1 MDVLAKLLAL
11 SPAEKEARGLVYT
24 PREIFQQPE
33 TWRRSYETVVQLAR
47 SLEEF
52 LGRAGLTDKSKN
64 VDVRL
69 VGAGTSDYIGKSVAA
84 LLQKQWRC
92 DVQASPSTDLLTNI
106 DDYVV
111 PGRSYLWI
119 SFSRSGD
126 SSEGVAVL
134 ETALDRY
141 PQIHHLV
148 ITCNKRGKMA
158 CSFRNRP
165 NLFSIVLDDAV
176 NDRGLAMTSSFSNMV
191 IVAQALAYLSD
202 LDSYSSVVDELT
214 AATSKALPLAAEV
227 CESLV
232 RDGFSR
238 VCFLGSGPLKGAATE
253 AALKVLEL
261 TDGKI
266 FGFSESFLGL
276 RHGPLSAIDRET
288 LVVNFI
294 SDNER
299 RRAFELDLV
308 REICEKG
315 LTAKCLVVVPNE
327 LDVASETTLASPP
340 ISWGFG
346 QQVRDFHRPA
356 VDVLVGQLLGLF
368 ASLREGLKPD
378 NPSPQGAINRVVS
391 HVTIY

>member
-33 TWRRSYETVVQLAR
+33 TWRQSYQKVVLLAR

-52 LGRAGLTDKSKN
+52 LDRAGLSNDSKPL
-64 VDVRL
+64 DVRL
-69 VGAGTSDYIGKSVAA
+69 VGAGTSDYIGKSVSA
-84 LLQKQWRC
+84 LLQQKWRC
-92 DVQASPSTDLLTNI
+92 DVQSIPSTDLLTNI
-106 DDYVV
+106 DEYVV

-134 ETALDRY
+134 ETALQRY
-141 PQIHHLV
+141 PEIHHLV
-148 ITCNKRGKMA
+148 ITCNKNGQMA
-158 CSFRNRP
+158 RSFQNRP
-165 NLFSIVLDDAV
+165 NLFSIVLDDTV

-191 IVAQALAYLSD
+191 VVAQSLAYLPNID
-202 LDSYSSVVDELT
+202 QYGKVVDELS
-214 AATSKALPLAAEV
+214 AAASKALPHVAEV

-276 RHGPLSAIDRET
+276 RHGPLSAIDRDT

-294 SDNER
+294 SGNER
-299 RRAFELDLV
+299 RRAFELDLMQ
-308 REICEKG
+308 EICEKA
-315 LTAKCLVVVPNE
+315 LTAKCLVVVPRD
-327 LDVASETTLASPP
+327 LTETIGCKLIKAP
-340 ISWGFG
+340 ISWSFSE
-346 QQVRDFHRPA
+346 QISDLHRPP
-356 VDVLVGQLLGLF
+356 VDVLIGQLLGLF

-378 NPSPQGAINRVVS
+378 SPSPQGAINRVVT
-391 HVTIY
+391 HVTIH

>member
-33 TWRRSYETVVQLAR
+33 TWRRSYQTVVQLAR

-52 LGRAGLTDKSKN
+52 LGRAGLTNKSKN

-92 DVQASPSTDLLTNI
+92 DVQAIPSTDLLTNI

-141 PQIHHLV
+141 PEIHHLV
-148 ITCNKRGKMA
+148 ITCNKHGKMA

-165 NLFSIVLDDAV
+165 KLFSIVLDDAV

-202 LDSYSSVVDELT
+202 LDSYASVVDELT

-315 LTAKCLVVVPNE
+315 LTAKCLVVVPND
-327 LDVASETTLASPP
+327 LDAASETMLVKSP

-346 QQVRDFHRPA
+346 KQVRDFHRPA

>member
-33 TWRRSYETVVQLAR
+33 TWRHSYQRVVALAPH
-47 SLEEF
+47 LEKF
-52 LGRAGLTDKSKN
+52 LHRAGLGDKSKN
-64 VDVRL
+64 LDVRL

-84 LLQKQWRC
+84 LLQMRWRC
-92 DVQASPSTDLLTNI
+92 DVQSVPSTDLLTNI
-106 DDYVV
+106 DEYIV

-134 ETALDRY
+134 ESALERY
-141 PQIHHLV
+141 SEIHHLI
-148 ITCNKRGKMA
+148 ITCNKHGKMA
-158 CSFRNRP
+158 SSFHDRP
-165 NLFSIVLDDAV
+165 NLLSIVLDDAV

-191 IVAQALAYLSD
+191 IVAQSLAYLSD
-202 LDSYSSVVDELT
+202 LDQYASVVDELT
-214 AATSKALPLAAEV
+214 TCASKALPHVAEV
-227 CESLV
+227 CELLV

-276 RHGPLSAIDRET
+276 RHGPLSAIDHDT
-288 LVVNFI
+288 LLVNFI
-294 SDNER
+294 SGNER

-308 REICEKG
+308 QEICEKA
-315 LTAKCLVVVPNE
+315 LTAKCLVVLPNA
-327 LDVASETTLASPP
+327 LNETIRCKPVNAP
-340 ISWGFG
+340 ILWGFSEKI
-346 QQVRDFHRPA
+346 RDLHRPP
-356 VDVLVGQLLGLF
+356 VDVLIGQLLGLF

-378 NPSPQGAINRVVS
+378 TPSPQGAINRVVS
-391 HVTIY
+391 HVTIH